1 MRGITAPACFDLPE
15 EIQPRCL
22 DRRADRSCEANAVI
36 RAAVSVLASGEIF
49 SVAKA
54 LAEPA
59 ARSLM
64 RAQPGGGERLLRLGG
79 EQP

>member
-15 EIQPRCL
+15 EIQP
-22 DRRADRSCEANAVI
+22 D
-36 RAAVSVLASGEIF
+36 VLT
-49 SVAKA
+49 
-54 LAEPA
+54 
-59 ARSLM
+59 LM